1 MAQLRQLKQQ
11 FGDEL
16 VIIGVHSAKF
26 PTEKETANLQKAVQR
41 LGIHHPVVNDAGF
54 KIWNS
59 YAVRAW
65 PTIVLIDP
73 RGRIVSDVAG
83 EIQAEKIA
91 EHIQAVLDE
100 HTTERLSGNLD
111 LTTPPPVRDQFS
123 LFFPSKVLAHP
134 SGKLWIADTG
144 NHRILEC
151 TVDLYQQTAQVE
163 RFFGSGQPGLVDGL
177 ETEASF
183 NHPHGLALL
192 GNPEGGSLFVADTE
206 NHAIRQISLSN
217 GRVTTIAGT
226 GKKAHG
232 RFPLGAATE
241 TDLRSPWALTLL
253 ENYLFIAMA
262 GSHQIWVY
270 DLNDQQLGIF
280 AGNGYEALVDGPIK
294 DSSFNQPSDLSFGFN
309 HLFVADPEASAIR
322 AITLTEEAK
331 TITLVGK
338 GLFDFGDVDG
348 NQDKALLQHP
358 TGLVFKDNLLYLADT
373 YNHKIKTLDPVSGTV
388 TTLAGTGSSGN
399 NDGAFTKSQ
408 FYEPEGITALENF
421 LIIADTNNHLIRVL
435 DLNTNQTSTLS
446 IHWFPPHQIELP
458 ALIVPDRKFSLFIE
472 VAIPENYEITP
483 KSTVGITYN
492 GEGFIFPAGQAMIL
506 AIQPLTPTALT
517 LQLDLQYCQH
527 GESELCYQQT
537 LDYLIPLTITPTIPS
552 DTPINLILPVQV

>member
-1 MAQLRQLKQQ
+1 VAQLRQLKQQ
-11 FGDEL
+11 FGDSL

-26 PTEKETANLQKAVQR
+26 PTEKETANIQKAVQR

-65 PTIVLIDP
+65 PTLVLIDP

-100 HTTERLSGNLD
+100 HATETTSGKLD
-111 LTTPPPVRDQFS
+111 LTTPPPVRDQFR

-134 SGKLWIADTG
+134 SGKLWITDTG
-144 NHRILEC
+144 NHRVLEC
-151 TVDLYQQTAQVE
+151 TLDKDRKTAQVT
-163 RFFGSGQPGLVDGL
+163 RIFGYGAAGFVDGN
-177 ETEASF
+177 ASIVQF
-183 NHPHGLALL
+183 NHPHGLVLQGDPQDGFL
-192 GNPEGGSLFVADTE
+192 YVADTE
-206 NHAIRQISLSN
+206 NHAIRQFSLHN
-217 GRVTTIAGT
+217 GETTTIAGT
-226 GKKAHG
+226 GQKAHG
-232 RFPLGAATE
+232 RFPLSKATQ
-241 TDLRSPWALTLL
+241 TALRSPWGLTLV

-294 DSSFNQPSDLSFGFN
+294 DSSFNQPSDLSFGLN

-331 TITLVGK
+331 TITLVGQ

-348 NQDKALLQHP
+348 NQEKALLQHP
-358 TGLVFKDNLLYLADT
+358 TGIEYKNNQLFIADT
-373 YNHKIKTLDPVSGTV
+373 YNHKIKTLDPFNGTV
-388 TTLAGTGSSGN
+388 TTLAGTGNSGMK
-399 NDGAFTKSQ
+399 DGEFDVSE
-408 FYEPEGITALENF
+408 FYEPEGITSLEDL
-421 LIIADTNNHLIRVL
+421 LILADTNNHLVRVL
-435 DLNTNQTSTLS
+435 DLHTQQTHTL
-446 IHWFPPHQIELP
+446 ILHWFPEPQIEVP
-458 ALIVPDRKFSLFIE
+458 AIEVSSPSFSLSL
-472 VAIPENYEITP
+472 ALKLPENFEINPGSVTR
-483 KSTVGITYN
+483 IEYN
-492 GEGFIFPAGQAMIL
+492 EKIYDFPAGQEIL
-506 AIQPLTPTALT
+506 LPIHLDSTSKVD

-527 GESELCYQQT
+527 GDTELCYQKSFH
-537 LDYLIPLTITPTIPS
+537 YRIPVTINPALS
-552 DTPINLILPVQV
+552 SNTPIELSLSVPV